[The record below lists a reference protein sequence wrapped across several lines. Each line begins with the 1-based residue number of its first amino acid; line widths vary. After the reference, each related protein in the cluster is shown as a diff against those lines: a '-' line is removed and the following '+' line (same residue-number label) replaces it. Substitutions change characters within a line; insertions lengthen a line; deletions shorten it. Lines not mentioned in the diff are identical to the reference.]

1 MAGQQLPPGQID
13 AQPTKTFFVDMLVRD
28 IPLEQAV
35 LDLVDNSVDG
45 AKSMHG
51 GADRFDGREIK
62 LTINSDTFI
71 IWDNCGGFSIETAR
85 DYAFRFGR
93 KSGTPKTPHSIGQ
106 FGVGM
111 KRALFKFGE
120 HFNVRSA
127 TKDEVWAIDVDV
139 ATWEADEQNWHFPWS
154 EFKDT
159 ELSVDVPGTEIIVDR
174 LRPEVS
180 SRFGTLHFINTII
193 GLIKS
198 KHRQFISSGLSIS
211 VNGTHLDATNLYL
224 SMTDQLRPGVD
235 ILLFEAQGKEP
246 VNVRIVV
253 GVGNS
258 SPREAG
264 WYVICNGRVIL
275 EADRRPVT
283 GWGVLEE
290 EAGRTLIP
298 SYHNQFSRFRGI
310 VSFDS
315 SDSSRIP
322 WNTTKSDVDQD
333 NLVWQKTFQRM
344 VEMMRPVIDF
354 LNQLDADIDEHS
366 REHSPL
372 LQFVNKAGF
381 TKVESL
387 TAKSEFAA
395 PARDASFLR
404 KGPPTVKIQYSKPVD
419 EIEFLQEALGVTSAK
434 AVGEKTFE
442 LVLSRQ
448 RDS

>member
-45 AKSMHG
+45 AKFMHN
-51 GADRFDGREIK
+51 ASDRFDGRQIK
-62 LTINSDTFI
+62 LTVNSDEFI
-71 IWDNCGGFSIETAR
+71 IWDNCGGFSIEAAR

-93 KSGTPKTPHSIGQ
+93 KIGTPKTPHSIGQ

-120 HFNVRSA
+120 HFVVRSA
-127 TKDEVWAIDVDV
+127 TEDEVWAIDVDV
-139 ATWEADEQNWHFPWS
+139 AIWEADEKNWHFPWS
-154 EFKDT
+154 EFKES
-159 ELSVDVPGTEIIVDR
+159 ELSTSLPGTEIIVDR

-180 SRFGTLHFINTII
+180 ARFGTQHFVNTII
-193 GLIKS
+193 GLVKS
-198 KHRQFISSGLSIS
+198 KHRQFILSGLSIS
-211 VNGTHLDATNLYL
+211 INGTHLDATNLCL
-224 SMTDQLRPGVD
+224 AMTDKLSPGVD
-235 ILLFEAQGKEP
+235 ILSFETEGEDS
-246 VNVRIVV
+246 VDVRIVV
-253 GVGNS
+253 GVGTS

-275 EADRRPVT
+275 EADRRSVT

-322 WNTTKSDVDQD
+322 WNTTK
-333 NLVWQKTFQRM
+333 
-344 VEMMRPVIDF
+344 
-354 LNQLDADIDEHS
+354 
-366 REHSPL
+366 
-372 LQFVNKAGF
+372 
-381 TKVESL
+381 
-387 TAKSEFAA
+387 
-395 PARDASFLR
+395 
-404 KGPPTVKIQYSKPVD
+404 
-419 EIEFLQEALGVTSAK
+419 
-434 AVGEKTFE
+434 
-442 LVLSRQ
+442 
-448 RDS
+448 